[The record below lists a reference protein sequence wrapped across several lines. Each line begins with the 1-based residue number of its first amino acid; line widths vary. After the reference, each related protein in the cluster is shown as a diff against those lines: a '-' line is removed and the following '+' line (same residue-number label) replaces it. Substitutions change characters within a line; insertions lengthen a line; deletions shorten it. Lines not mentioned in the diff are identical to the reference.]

1 MAAYSRWDVQEE
13 HVIHLERQVF
23 KRWSFAWMIYFLTT
37 LQSAF
42 LDD

>member
-23 KRWSFAWMIYFLTT
+23 QTVELRVDDLLPYHFAERF
-37 LQSAF
+37 SC
-42 LDD
+42 